1 VEERR
6 GTGQG
11 QGWEEVA
18 WVGVAEIGIGGRM
31 GTILLERRMGIA
43 LLFDRYHWFL
53 MHIVASSKEYR
64 M

>member
-1 VEERR
+1 
-6 GTGQG
+6 
-11 QGWEEVA
+11 VA

-31 GTILLERRMGIA
+31 DTILLERRIGIA